1 MLGLFKKKKK
11 KFTAQ
16 CELSKMPLEKESAYM
31 VTTAQI
37 ISSKKFWDNKMTE
50 PETIS
55 YTTAF
60 FKNGDEV
67 AANMRQMIF
76 NKYGNQDKAWIV
88 ADSEMHMFDVD
99 QSKAKELADQWFDN
113 EGNFTSEE
121 VQNSLSSLGDKTI
134 EELKNYATKEAGR
147 RIVEANAA

>member
-1 MLGLFKKKKK
+1 
-11 KFTAQ
+11 
-16 CELSKMPLEKESAYM
+16 
-31 VTTAQI
+31 
-37 ISSKKFWDNKMTE
+37 MTE

-76 NKYGNQDKAWIV
+76 NKYGNQDKAWII

-99 QSKAKELADQWFDN
+99 QSKAKSLADQWFES
-113 EGNFTSEE
+113 EGKFSPEE
-121 VQNSLSSLGDKTI
+121 VKNSLSDLGVETI
-134 EELKNYATKEAGR
+134 EELKTYAIHEAGR
-147 RIVEANAA
+147 KIVEANAA